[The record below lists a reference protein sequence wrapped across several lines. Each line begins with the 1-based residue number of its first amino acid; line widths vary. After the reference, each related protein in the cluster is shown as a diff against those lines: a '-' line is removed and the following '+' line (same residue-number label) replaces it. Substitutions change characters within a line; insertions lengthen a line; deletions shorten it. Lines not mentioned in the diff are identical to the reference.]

1 MKKEQF
7 KKSISEIINYYLS
20 QMVQA
25 NLAAQTDNEQLLKM
39 VEAQAQIASYN
50 FEMALDEL
58 INEAFPDRKADE
70 DEN

>member
-7 KKSISEIINYYLS
+7 KKSISEIINYYLG
-20 QMVQA
+20 QVVQA

-39 VEAQAQIASYN
+39 IEAQAQIASYN

>member
-7 KKSISEIINYYLS
+7 KKSILEIVNYYLG

-39 VEAQAQIASYN
+39 VESQVQISSYN
-50 FEMALDEL
+50 FEVALDEL
-58 INEAFPDRKADE
+58 INKAFPERRAKKHE
-70 DEN
+70 D

>member
-7 KKSISEIINYYLS
+7 KKSISEIINYYLR